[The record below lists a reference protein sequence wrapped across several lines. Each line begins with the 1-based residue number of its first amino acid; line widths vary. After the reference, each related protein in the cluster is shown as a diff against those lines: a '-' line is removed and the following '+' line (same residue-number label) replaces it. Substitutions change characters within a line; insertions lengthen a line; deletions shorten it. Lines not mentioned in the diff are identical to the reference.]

1 MCGSRVVRT
10 VYRVRANINRA
21 CILNTTIHIYKYDY
35 TCILSIT
42 IRLYIYTS
50 SCLMMFA
57 RAGNRMNIRDTAQDL
72 YKYMVSQ

>member
-1 MCGSRVVRT
+1 M
-10 VYRVRANINRA
+10 YRVRANINRA
-21 CILNTTIHIYKYDY
+21 RILNTAIHIYKYDY

-72 YKYMVSQ
+72 YKYMVLYSSI